1 MCLAEFAIAP
11 PKIESPEMRDTIQIL
26 PEAGR
31 EYVQIDGIYVK
42 VSDRLRTLVSLL
54 ADGCSETE
62 LRREV
67 DAIKPGHTYEAHQ
80 LRDLIDQ
87 LFLPH
92 GLGIDECSL
101 NSCATWRLCTTVHRK
116 GVSGLESALRCRVTI
131 VPEILAN
138 RVAQCLK
145 FLYTPVGAFLAMSL
159 CILII
164 VQYLSHF
171 GFTSL
176 SLSVLF
182 KSIPEASVL
191 SVVITIAA
199 IVLASLS
206 HEVGHC
212 TAVAAYGSR
221 VRRIGVGIYWLSP
234 ALFSDVSAAWTLTRW
249 QRVAVDC
256 GGIYFQA
263 LVCSAFALA
272 TILVRSTA
280 MQLGFRIAIVA
291 NIVAVVCSLNPIMK
305 CDGYWI
311 LSDAMCIP
319 NLRRQSE
326 RAIRDLVR
334 SIINRRCPEPPS
346 EIQHRR
352 FLICYG
358 VLSLLF
364 SAIMFF
370 LFATVIRRNAAE
382 AFFFPKEVWN
392 LFANNLGTGHLRSG
406 CARLALDF
414 LKVVP
419 VACAPIALLT
429 AASAL
434 MGFVRRVS
442 SKAE

>member
-1 MCLAEFAIAP
+1 
-11 PKIESPEMRDTIQIL
+11 MRDATQTL
-26 PEAGR
+26 PEAES
-31 EYVQIDGIYVK
+31 EYVEIDGIYVK
-42 VSDRLRTLVSLL
+42 VSSRLRALVSLL

-67 DAIKPGHTYEAHQ
+67 DAIKPGQTYEALQ
-80 LRDLIDQ
+80 LRELIDH
-87 LFLPH
+87 LFWQH
-92 GLGIDECSL
+92 NLGIDECSL
-101 NSCATWRLCTTVHRK
+101 NSCATWRLCSTAPRK
-116 GVSGLESALRCRVTI
+116 GVSGLESALRCRVTV

-138 RVAQCLK
+138 RLAQSLK
-145 FLYTPVGAFLAMSL
+145 FLYTPVGAFLAMAL
-159 CILII
+159 CILVV
-164 VQYLSHF
+164 VQYLSYF
-171 GFTSL
+171 GFASL

-182 KSIPEASVL
+182 KSIREASVL
-191 SVVITIAA
+191 SVLITIAA
-199 IVLASLS
+199 IIFASLF

-212 TAVAAYGSR
+212 TAVAAFGSR

-263 LVCSAFALA
+263 LACSAYALS

-280 MQLGFRIAIVA
+280 IQLGLQIAIIA
-291 NIVAVVCSLNPIMK
+291 NIVAVLCSLNPIMK

-311 LSDAMCIP
+311 LSDAMGIP

-326 RAIRDLVR
+326 RSIHDLVR
-334 SIINRRCPEPPS
+334 NLINRRRREPPS
-346 EIQHRR
+346 EMQHRG

-358 VLSLLF
+358 MVSLLF
-364 SAIMFF
+364 SVVMIV
-370 LFATVIRRNAAE
+370 LFATVIRRNAPE
-382 AFFFPKEVWN
+382 AFFFPREVWS
-392 LFANNLGTGHLRSG
+392 LFAHNIETGHLRPG
-406 CARLALDF
+406 CARLAFDF
-414 LKVVP
+414 FKVVP

-434 MGFVRRVS
+434 AGFVRRVS